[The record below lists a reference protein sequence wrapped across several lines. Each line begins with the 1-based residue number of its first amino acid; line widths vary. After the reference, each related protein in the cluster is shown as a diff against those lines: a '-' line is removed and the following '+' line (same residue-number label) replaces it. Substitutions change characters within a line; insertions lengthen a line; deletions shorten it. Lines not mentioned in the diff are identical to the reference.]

1 MRKMSWRGKLLLAKK
16 NLILNPDKRLWVL
29 KEPQYIG
36 VATLLRYSSVR
47 GVNKWE
53 RIWYTWYL
61 YWTECKRVYKGTENW
76 RDWRLI
82 GLIAHGPKFWR
93 ERWKSREK
101 KKEGNRKVTKRR
113 KSRRGKEERGVAT
126 WGGGGCSLTPF
137 PRDTPRR
144 AFQFQKKTT
153 LTWNGMTMEMRKR
166 SFFQDS
172 PQTPRTENPGEWKRC
187 GASGTISIS

>member
-1 MRKMSWRGKLLLAKK
+1 MSWRGKLLLAKK

-82 GLIAHGPKFWR
+82 DLMAHGPKFWW
-93 ERWKSREK
+93 E
-101 KKEGNRKVTKRR
+101 RR
-113 KSRRGKEERGVAT
+113 KSGRGKEERGVAT
-126 WGGGGCSLTPF
+126 WGGGGSSLSTLF
-137 PRDTPRR
+137 PRGTQGC

-153 LTWNGMTMEMRKR
+153 LTWKWNDHGKWTKGL
-166 SFFQDS
+166 FFWGK
-172 PQTPRTENPGEWKRC
+172 NPKQNPIPKGRE
-187 GASGTISIS
+187 